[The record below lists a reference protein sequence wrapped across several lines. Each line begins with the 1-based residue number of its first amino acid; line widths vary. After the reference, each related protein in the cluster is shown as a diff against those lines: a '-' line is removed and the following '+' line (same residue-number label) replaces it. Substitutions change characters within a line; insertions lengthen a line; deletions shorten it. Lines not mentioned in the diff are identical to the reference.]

1 MTGFDFSGKTVLVTG
16 GARGIGR
23 AIAERFL
30 AAGARVFTCGRT
42 PPESDGMPPREAE
55 FITADIRDAEQ
66 VEALLSRIVDSAGSL
81 DIVIH
86 NAGGAPSRSPRT
98 PRRACWNRSSA

>member
-1 MTGFDFSGKTVLVTG
+1 MLVTG

-23 AIAERFL
+23 VITESFL

-42 PPESDGMPPREAE
+42 PPETDGMQPRQAK

-66 VEALLSRIVDSAGSL
+66 VEA
-81 DIVIH
+81 
-86 NAGGAPSRSPRT
+86 
-98 PRRACWNRSSA
+98 